1 MSSVASTITAHEQA
15 QSNLIL
21 SIYILRD
28 FLASKDSP
36 FQNLIIYYSDL
47 NLNCHSTFAYS
58 V

>member
-36 FQNLIIYYSDL
+36 FQNLIIYYSED
-47 NLNCHSTFAYS
+47 TA
-58 V
+58 